1 MGQVKKIGDVYYIEF
16 YARGLLYS
24 QLGGADLKSAEALL
38 ASVEAKIA
46 KGEVLTIVRDM
57 NLSTFVEQYL
67 QHIQTMYS
75 AISLKRF
82 QQTTTHFLNY
92 LSSDYPQIITLSQ
105 ITPSIIESYK
115 VFIVKSIGPKGNSQG
130 VNLTLLLL
138 REVLEYGITIGLIH
152 DNPTLHVRLVKSRVK
167 SLPPTAR
174 LTLAQEL
181 FAKRVSLAKI
191 YQALHLTDIAQIMYF
206 SSVIPHSFDAM
217 YLI

>member
-46 KGEVLTIVRDM
+46 SGEVLTIVRDM
-57 NLSTFVEQYL
+57 NLSTFMEQYL
-67 QHIQTMYS
+67 QHVQTIYS
-75 AISLKRF
+75 AVSLKRF
-82 QQTTTHFLNY
+82 EQTTDHFLRY
-92 LSSDYPQIITLSQ
+92 LKSDYPQIITLSQ

-115 VFIVKSIGPKGNSQG
+115 VYVIQAIGSKGNSQWL
-130 VNLTLLLL
+130 NLTLLLL

-152 DNPTLHVRLVKSRVK
+152 DNPTLHVRLVKGRVK
-167 SLPPTAR
+167 ALAPTPR
-174 LTLAQEL
+174 LNLAKDL
-181 FAKRVSLAKI
+181 FNKRVSLAKI
-191 YQALHLTDIAQIMYF
+191 YQALHLRDIAQIMYF
-206 SSVIPHSFDAM
+206 SPIIPHSFDAM